1 MDIHPL
7 TGLGTPDGPIGTLGS
22 ASLPRTP
29 AAGEGVETPPLHGA
43 PTHVPGPTPEL
54 CASLPSGSLATW
66 SAEEVSRC
74 LRVLGRDFTRDEC
87 DATDVSIF
95 DTAAVTCQLDGNQL
109 AAITGDALRAMGFVR
124 YEHRAAIMDWIRHR
138 LEVRPGVFFPP
149 RWQSGNERRVSALDH
164 DTQLARTAKLSATAR
179 ARHSSHIPSR
189 VAADAPRVGQPC
201 EGHRHVAAARS
212 APETRRGRAP
222 RVRGRAPFGRLTTL
236 ALERV
241 HLSTGRSAEPRGGL
255 GRGRVLPRNT
265 RG

>member
-7 TGLGTPDGPIGTLGS
+7 TGLGTPDLPIGTLGS

-109 AAITGDALRAMGFVR
+109 AAVTGDALRAMGFVR
-124 YEHRAAIMDWIRHR
+124 YEHRAAIMDWVRHR
-138 LEVRPGVFFPP
+138 LEVRPGVFPLPVHKTRFGI
-149 RWQSGNERRVSALDH
+149 QTTTHS
-164 DTQLARTAKLSATAR
+164 
-179 ARHSSHIPSR
+179 RH
-189 VAADAPRVGQPC
+189 
-201 EGHRHVAAARS
+201 
-212 APETRRGRAP
+212 
-222 RVRGRAPFGRLTTL
+222 
-236 ALERV
+236 
-241 HLSTGRSAEPRGGL
+241 
-255 GRGRVLPRNT
+255 
-265 RG
+265 

>member
-1 MDIHPL
+1 M
-7 TGLGTPDGPIGTLGS
+7 
-22 ASLPRTP
+22 PRTP

-109 AAITGDALRAMGFVR
+109 AAVTGDALRAMGFVR

-149 RWQSGNERRVSALDH
+149 CWQSGNERKTRFGFRPR
-164 DTQLARTAKLSATAR
+164 RTAGKNGETSRDRTRATLVALP
-179 ARHSSHIPSR
+179 PSR

-241 HLSTGRSAEPRGGL
+241 HLSTGRSAQPRGGL